1 MQRDVSFGS
10 VLGPRAVVRESG
22 GRQVLIERPRP
33 LISSLLLLGSDAL
46 ALLVAGALAR
56 FSWLLVNPSV
66 NDALFIELWPKL
78 GVFLVGY
85 LAARLYGL
93 GLSPVEEL
101 KRLSYVSSAV
111 FLIVLMSLFMQQVL
125 DGHSRGMV
133 LLFWMLILLLV
144 PLARSALRLLSARRA
159 WWGRPVVIL
168 GAGKTGE
175 LVVKSLLNNP
185 EMGLKPVA
193 CFDDDPALTQQALY
207 GVPVVGSLEHV
218 PALAAS
224 CKVSHAVIAMPGVT
238 AERLQEI
245 VRRYTHVFPYLT
257 FVPNLFGVTSI
268 GLATREFAGV
278 MGIHVRQ
285 NLLLPSNRRLKR
297 LMDMLLLLPLSVIA
311 LPLIALAALLVMLVS
326 PGNPF
331 YAQQRV
337 GYGGRVFKVWK
348 LRTMHKNAD
357 ALLQRHLETHPEARA
372 EWERYF
378 KLAKDPRILPVV
390 GWFLRKTSLDELPQL
405 WNIALGEMSFVGPR
419 PFPGYHL
426 AAFSEDFCDIRA
438 SVMPGLTGLWQV
450 SARSEGDLQVQ
461 EQLDRFYIRNWSLWM
476 DIYVLWRTP
485 WAVLFGKGAC

>member
-10 VLGPRAVVRESG
+10 VVEPRVVVREEG

-33 LISSLLLLGSDAL
+33 LMSSLLLLASDAL
-46 ALLVAGALAR
+46 ALLAAGVLAR
-56 FSWLLVNPSV
+56 FGWLLVNPSI
-66 NDALFIELWPKL
+66 NDAIFVQLWPKL
-78 GVFLVGY
+78 GFFLAGY
-85 LAARLYGL
+85 FAARLYGL

-101 KRLSYVSSAV
+101 KRQSYVSTSV
-111 FLIVLMSLFMQQVL
+111 FLIAVMSLFLQQGL
-125 DGHSRGMV
+125 DGHSRGLL
-133 LLFWMLILLLV
+133 LLFWLLLLLLV
-144 PLARSALRLLSARRA
+144 PLFRAALRLLSARRA
-159 WWGRPVVIL
+159 WWGTPVVIL

-175 LVVKSLLNNP
+175 LVIKSLLNTP

-193 CFDDDPALTQQALY
+193 CFDDDPALVQQALY
-207 GVPVVGSLEHV
+207 GVPVVGGLARV
-218 PALAAS
+218 PELAAS
-224 CKVSHAVIAMPGVT
+224 CGVNHAVIAMPGVT

-257 FVPNLFGVTSI
+257 FVPNLFGLTSV

-278 MGIHVRQ
+278 LGIHVRQ

-297 LMDMLLLLPLSVIA
+297 LMDVLLLLPLSVIA
-311 LPLIALAALLVMLVS
+311 LPLVALCALLVVLVS

-331 YAQQRV
+331 YAQRRV
-337 GYGGRVFKVWK
+337 GYGGRPIRVWK

-357 ALLQRHLETHPEARA
+357 ALLERYLAQNPEARA

-390 GWFLRKTSLDELPQL
+390 GWLLRKTSLDELPQL

-419 PFPGYHL
+419 PFPAYHL
-426 AAFSEDFCDIRA
+426 AAFSDDFCDIRA

-450 SARSEGDLQVQ
+450 SARSDGDVQVQ